1 MDNDSYL
8 YLLLAVLM
16 ADGRTCGNL
25 SGGSCLNLLDLLPPL
40 VGQVLRHSHLALRRL
55 RRGGGGRGLRR
66 RCRDRGDGG
75 RRDAA
80 SAAARFFGHAFEI
93 GFDVSPLGDRDGGAL
108 VEDGP
113 VALSRVVA
121 FGGRNSLA

>member
-1 MDNDSYL
+1 MIKRQMYL
-8 YLLLAVLM
+8 FLAVFV
-16 ADGRTCGNL
+16 ADDGTSGNV
-25 SGGSCLNLLDLLPPL
+25 GGSSRLNLFDLLPPL

-55 RRGGGGRGLRR
+55 RRGDGGRGLRR
-66 RCRDRGDGG
+66 RRRDRGDGG

-80 SAAARFFGHAFEI
+80 ATARFFGHAFEI
-93 GFDVSPLGDRDGGAL
+93 GFDVSPLGDRDGRAL

-121 FGGRNSLA
+121 FGGRVSLA